1 MTRDFAKPTRR
12 RSKGRNR
19 RVQPSRE
26 TAPGWV
32 WLLAGIVIGALITGL
47 VRLANTPAP
56 ENTATIA
63 DSAREK
69 NPGMDGD
76 DNKPR
81 FDFYTLL
88 KESEVIVP
96 QEEERKE
103 STVTLADPGLP
114 GADNA
119 REETD
124 TGASADEAPSVKN
137 DAAPD
142 SATETDGEQDQVV
155 YVLQAGSFKNA
166 EDADSVRARLLLLNM
181 QASIEKVNPQPGET
195 WHRVLVGPFND
206 KAALGKARTV
216 LTRNGID
223 SIQLKRRM

>member
-19 RVQPSRE
+19 RIQPSRE

-32 WLLAGIVIGALITGL
+32 WLLAGIVIGALVTGL
-47 VRLANTPAP
+47 VRLANTPEP
-56 ENTATIA
+56 ENAATIA
-63 DSAREK
+63 DSARQN
-69 NPGMDGD
+69 NPGMDRD
-76 DNKPR
+76 RAKPR

-88 KESEVIVP
+88 KETEVIVP
-96 QEEERKE
+96 QEADREER
-103 STVTLADPGLP
+103 TVTVIESDPPEL
-114 GADNA
+114 DTSV
-119 REETD
+119 EESD
-124 TGASADEAPSVKN
+124 TSANTDEAPSTGN
-137 DAAPD
+137 DAATD
-142 SATETDGEQDQVV
+142 SAVETDESEDQVV

-195 WHRVLVGPFND
+195 WHRVLVGPFSN
-206 KAALGKARTV
+206 KAALAEARTV